1 DTRHARVL
9 DDGTILCEVA
19 TTQSR
24 VRIGFAQ
31 RTTLTPHD
39 GAAQHAG
46 VTEQAGTAYQASP
59 LQQAGA
65 TRRISTTPRIVD
77 DHAGRQAVFLDH
89 MVDVAPGSPVD
100 VDTLTAAVNSRD
112 PALSSVRGGAI
123 QQLDWIEERGFADLL
138 PGHRAALSRLWD

>member
-1 DTRHARVL
+1 LLTRVEIEGEADGHAGQGTPAGASTTIIVRTGIDARVVNDNVAAYEQLANRHLDTRHARVL

-89 MVDVAPGSPVD
+89 MVDVA
-100 VDTLTAAVNSRD
+100 
-112 PALSSVRGGAI
+112 
-123 QQLDWIEERGFADLL
+123 
-138 PGHRAALSRLWD
+138 